1 MAWQDTWSEIT
12 NHPEWRDLP
21 ADVQLKVSR
30 NFAKKVVGPE
40 TGKKSDAYK
49 GFIQDNIISRTT
61 RQGGTRQGS
70 VGAGF
75 AEGFNRNLAGLATQA
90 TTGRKA
96 LREEGS
102 AIANNPMSILKET
115 VGGIAGELVDPIGL
129 AVDVVTGGIGGK
141 LVSRAARPAVQK
153 AITIGA
159 GATSGATQGAASAA
173 LQGQVN
179 GQVNAGDVARTSALG
194 ALLGGAIPAAVGRR
208 ASRPIMEEADQVR
221 IPPMPPALPPTPLEA
236 QMMAAGLSPEQR
248 AAVLANAQNPSQ
260 APAPLQLPE
269 RSQINVPPGGFRT
282 APDAMTDQF
291 PRVEF
296 NSQAPQPPQSYRA
309 GNPMPNLGRGS
320 EYVGPAV
327 QIPGPVPP
335 APGPAYP
342 ATGMLGA
349 AGDSPTPTGAELS
362 LLRQLLPQRQDPIPR
377 VSDQARPVA
386 GLEALRRS
394 PASDPLDLLRMDAM
408 GIGKRQPMALPPSPL
423 EAQMIEAGLPAE
435 VRAQVL
441 QASQNPPAPRQPL
454 ALPERVPI
462 RVPEGGF
469 RDPSAALTQ
478 QVAQPPINHQRMA
491 DELSFAADVAANAG
505 NDQALTKI
513 VQAMD
518 ALGRHQAGER
528 ALPVERMVQEA
539 IQAVNPTRPAREA
552 GTVAEAAP
560 ARTSASSTKGLV
572 RSDAI
577 YTHQANKA
585 IEAEAAAIER
595 MKPQLQQEI
604 GQRLSQAM
612 ANRDLESASQLA
624 RLGRAVDGAAWANQL
639 KDIRNVLDGDTDQSL
654 LARIFRD
661 EEGALDLEAMRTTA
675 RNVRNRLG
683 RVVDEVGGRAILGQI
698 DGINPSDAA
707 AFVGPGAKNLRGEAK
722 KAVEEFT
729 QKERPR
735 ATTMPHAIEGV
746 DPEDFLNFSK
756 FAISEG
762 EASNLARLVQQSVA
776 ETQGNPK
783 RAVTFD
789 EIKAEAAKVDPRL
802 IAELRPPKDGHTIH
816 PAVRQ
821 AARDRLNA
829 INGEAYRR
837 SVELEKV
844 RHTMTEA
851 EARAEE
857 SVIHR
862 LERDAKGIIDVL
874 YPARSQDGRNL
885 AYHRMTASNS
895 FDAEYWVSRAKRAA
909 GGALPDDK
917 LRAVRDLIA
926 QGAEAQ
932 AKGDQAGVDN
942 ARFGLAKELM
952 KLEKTGPLET
962 VLALRKAGL
971 LSSVKT
977 HTRNVLGNAS
987 FAALEEIR
995 RVPSALVDMAMA
1007 AATGNRTV
1015 AGPSGKA
1022 IWRSTY
1028 EAATRGVKEA
1038 KEVLR
1043 HGATYDDLVNLKL
1056 GREVNSGNKI
1066 LDAYANFLF
1075 RSLSAEDR
1083 VFKAYAWRR
1092 SIEAQAK
1099 LKAINEG
1106 LKGEAAR
1113 KAAKEYSEKPS
1124 SEMIAQAIADSE
1136 VATFTNEN
1144 PVAKGIQRLES
1155 VSPAMRAGVD
1165 LLVPF
1170 KNTPLNI
1177 VARILDYTGAGA
1189 AVEGGKI
1196 VANRLK
1202 AEKALEALKPEEQR
1216 AIADALGRGLT
1227 GWGAILL
1234 GYKLA
1239 EAGVMTGSFQPEK
1252 DKRNVDDVAGRS
1264 PAAIKIGGSWQQI
1277 GALAPLGNLL
1287 TIGATLH
1294 RDGGG
1299 VIGAAAIGAKTAM
1312 EQPFFQGLEQVTKV
1326 AQDPAEE
1333 TPKLVGDLAGSFVPT
1348 FVNDAATALDD
1359 TKREAKT
1366 PVERIQNRI
1375 PGLRNQLPAKVDA
1388 LGREV
1393 PQDRLHAINAFLSR
1407 EAREDSDP
1415 IVRELLRLDVGLSP
1429 VGKQISIRGE
1439 AVKLSDPQIREL
1451 TRLTG
1456 EFVQQQLGKVV
1467 ERPAYQRYDDER
1479 KKAVLEKVITNARAQ
1494 ARRQMLRTIA
1504 KQK

>member
-1 MAWQDTWSEIT
+1 MAWNDTWSEIT
-12 NHPEWRDLP
+12 NHPEWKDLP
-21 ADVQLKVSR
+21 ADVQLKVTR

-40 TGKKSDAYK
+40 AGKKSDAYK

-61 RQGGTRQGS
+61 RQGETRQGS

-75 AEGFNRNLAGLATQA
+75 KEGFNRNLGGLAVQA
-90 TTGRKA
+90 ATGRKA

-102 AIANNPMSILKET
+102 AITNNPMSILAET
-115 VGGIAGELVDPIGL
+115 AGGIVGELASRRRHRRRRCTARRAGEDREP
-129 AVDVVTGGIGGK
+129 
-141 LVSRAARPAVQK
+141 
-153 AITIGA
+153 
-159 GATSGATQGAASAA
+159 SGAR
-173 LQGQVN
+173 GQH
-179 GQVNAGDVARTSALG
+179 GEVNAGDVAKTSALG
-194 ALLGGAIPAAVGRR
+194 ALLGGAIPASMVK
-208 ASRPIMEEADQVR
+208 RPHVAAPQ
-221 IPPMPPALPPTPLEA
+221 PPQPTALPPTPLEV
-236 QMMAAGLSPEQR
+236 QMMAAGLTPEQR
-248 AAVLANAQNPSQ
+248 AVVFANAQNPSQ
-260 APAPLQLPE
+260 APALLQIPE
-269 RSQINVPPGGFRT
+269 RAQVNVPPGGFR
-282 APDAMTDQF
+282 AVPDAMTDQF
-291 PRVEF
+291 PRAEF
-296 NSQAPQPPQSYRA
+296 NSQAPRPPQPYTT
-309 GNPMPNLGRGS
+309 GNALPNLGQGA

-327 QIPGPVPP
+327 PVRNP
-335 APGPAYP
+335 AASAPAYP
-342 ATGMLGA
+342 TTGMLGV
-349 AGDSPTPTGAELS
+349 AGDAPAPTGAELS
-362 LLRQLLPQRQDPIPR
+362 LLRQLLPERQSPIPR

-386 GLEALRRS
+386 GLEALRRPS
-394 PASDPLDLLRMDAM
+394 ASDPLDLLRMDAM

-441 QASQNPPAPRQPL
+441 AAAQNPPAPRQPL

-469 RDPSAALTQ
+469 RDPDAALTQ

-491 DELSFAADVAANAG
+491 EELSFAADVAANAG

-518 ALGRHQAGER
+518 ALGRHQAGDR
-528 ALPVERMVQEA
+528 TLPVERMVQEA

-552 GTVAEAAP
+552 GTVAEASP

-585 IEAEAAAIER
+585 IEAEAAAIEQ

-675 RNVRNRLG
+675 RNVRNQLG

-735 ATTMPHAIEGV
+735 AAAMPHAVEAV

-762 EASNLARLVQQSVA
+762 EADNLARLVKQSVA

-783 RAVTFD
+783 RTVTFD
-789 EIKAEAAKVDPRL
+789 EIKAEAAKIDPRL

-829 INGEAYRR
+829 INSEAYRR
-837 SVELEKV
+837 SVDLEKV
-844 RHTMTEA
+844 RHTMTDA
-851 EARAEE
+851 EVRVEE

-895 FDAEYWVSRAKRAA
+895 FDADYWVSRAKRAA

-952 KLEKTGPLET
+952 KLEKTGPMET

-977 HTRNVLGNAS
+977 HTRNILGNAS
-987 FAALEEIR
+987 FAALEEVR
-995 RVPSALVDMAMA
+995 RVPSEFADIVLSKLFR
-1007 AATGNRTV
+1007 TGNRTV

-1083 VFKAYAWRR
+1083 VFKAFAWRR

-1113 KAAKEYSEKPS
+1113 KAAKEYSEKPT
-1124 SEMIAQAIADSE
+1124 SEMIAQAIADAD

-1155 VSPAMRAGVD
+1155 VGPAMRAGVD

-1177 VARILDYTGAGA
+1177 VARILDYSGVGA
-1189 AVEGGKI
+1189 AVESGKI

-1202 AEKALEALKPEEQR
+1202 AEKVLDTLKPEEQR
-1216 AIADALGRGLT
+1216 AIADALGRGFT
-1227 GWGAILL
+1227 GWGVILL

-1239 EAGVMTGSFQPEK
+1239 EAGAMTGSFQPEK
-1252 DKRNVDDVAGRS
+1252 DKRNVDEVAGRS
-1264 PAAIKIGGSWQQI
+1264 PAAIKVGGSWHQI
-1277 GALAPLGNLL
+1277 GALSPLGNLL

-1299 VIGAAAIGAKTAM
+1299 PIGALAIGAKTAM

-1333 TPKLVGDLAGSFVPT
+1333 APKMVGDIAGSFVPT
-1348 FVNDAATALDD
+1348 FVNDTATAMDD

-1393 PQDRLHAINAFLSR
+1393 PNDRLNAVNAFLSR
-1407 EAREDSDP
+1407 EAKEDSDP
-1415 IVRELLRLDVGLSP
+1415 VVRELVRLNIGLSP
-1429 VGKQISIRGE
+1429 VGKQLSVGKGE
-1439 AVKLSDPQIREL
+1439 RVTLTNPQIQEL

-1456 EFVQQQLGKVV
+1456 EIAQKDLAKVITM
-1467 ERPAYQRYDDER
+1467 PAYQRASDDRR
-1479 KKAVLEKVITNARAQ
+1479 KAFLEWIITEARAD
-1494 ARRQMLRTIA
+1494 AREVMLRKLA
-1504 KQK
+1504 K